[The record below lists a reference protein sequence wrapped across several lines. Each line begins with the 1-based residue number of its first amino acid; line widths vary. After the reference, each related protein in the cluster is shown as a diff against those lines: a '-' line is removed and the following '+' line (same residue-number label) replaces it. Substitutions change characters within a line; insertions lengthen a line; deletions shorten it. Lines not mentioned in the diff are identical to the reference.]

1 MGAIVLTRVRLMHA
15 VEETLKE
22 TPVGF
27 CKVFKNWAT
36 AGLFFLNFLLFNKVL
51 ILRVNKIDDV

>member
-1 MGAIVLTRVRLMHA
+1 MHA

-36 AGLFFLNFLLFNKVL
+36 AGLFFLNFLLFNTVL